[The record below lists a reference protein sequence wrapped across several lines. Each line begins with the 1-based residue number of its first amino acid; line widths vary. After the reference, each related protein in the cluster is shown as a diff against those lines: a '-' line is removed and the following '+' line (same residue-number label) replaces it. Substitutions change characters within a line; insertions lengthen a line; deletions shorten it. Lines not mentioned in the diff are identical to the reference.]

1 MGKKWGLRENARV
14 RPDSVAP
21 LWRGEPI
28 AGRSLYVWA
37 EQGLGDHVMFAGMF
51 PDLVAAGA
59 RCTFEVHPR
68 LERLFA
74 RSFPGAEVVGKRP
87 RKASPRQPDYQVPM
101 SGLGEF
107 LRGSVAA
114 FPAHAGYLAANASR
128 RLHWRTR
135 LTALGPGFRVGISW
149 RGGTDRTDRRL
160 RSIPLEQWR
169 PILRVPGARFV
180 SLQYGD
186 CRQEVEAMRAEGLPI
201 VHWQDPV
208 DDLDDCAALLCELD
222 LVVSVTTTVIHL
234 AGALARPVW
243 VLVPARPGWRYL
255 LEGERLP
262 WYPSARLW
270 RQPTLHDWEPLIA
283 RIAQAIALFRP

>member
-1 MGKKWGLRENARV
+1 M
-14 RPDSVAP
+14 
-21 LWRGEPI
+21 
-28 AGRSLYVWA
+28 
-37 EQGLGDHVMFAGMF
+37 
-51 PDLVAAGA
+51 
-59 RCTFEVHPR
+59 
-68 LERLFA
+68 
-74 RSFPGAEVVGKRP
+74 VGKRP
-87 RKASPRQPDYQVPM
+87 RKQVPRRPDYHVPM

-107 LRGSVAA
+107 LRGSAAA
-114 FPAHAGYLAANASR
+114 FPAHAGYLAANPSR

-135 LTALGPGFRVGISW
+135 LTALGPGLRVGISW

-160 RSIPLEQWR
+160 RSIPLEQWQ
-169 PILRVPGARFV
+169 PILRLPGVRFV

-186 CRQEVEAMRAEGLPI
+186 CRQEVEAMRAKGVSI
-201 VHWQDPV
+201 VHWQEPV
-208 DDLDDCAALLCELD
+208 DDLDECAALLCELD

-270 RQPTLHDWEPLIA
+270 RQAETPRLGPGDRAHRAGYCAFSALSLASMRSTYSIA
-283 RIAQAIALFRP
+283 GPWPWRAARTSQPNASCGSGFTICPSM